1 MNQLH
6 RYKDILHELGY
17 LKIYLTIYLKNTKK
31 EDSIETITSSNT
43 KKRVD
48 FQIKKKDIEEYY
60 EQIKSNKI
68 GDKEGWGELELLK
81 KILDLI

>member
-31 EDSIETITSSNT
+31 EDSIETI
-43 KKRVD
+43 
-48 FQIKKKDIEEYY
+48 QEY
-60 EQIKSNKI
+60 INNN
-68 GDKEGWGELELLK
+68 LEVWLRKGHRL
-81 KILDLI
+81 